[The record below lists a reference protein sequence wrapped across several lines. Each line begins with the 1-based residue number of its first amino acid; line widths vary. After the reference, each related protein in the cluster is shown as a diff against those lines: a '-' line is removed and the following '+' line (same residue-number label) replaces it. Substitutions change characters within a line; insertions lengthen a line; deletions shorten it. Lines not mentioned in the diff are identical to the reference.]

1 MLFFHQYRCCFVRYC
16 GPTMHSS
23 QGVPQIHPKVDHLQ
37 KKLFSHHSNCIRLSY
52 CVQTSI
58 SDLFPLRQRR
68 DNSPIPS
75 SSIRQLLI
83 ESLTLCRFL
92 GTVSPNFARKSLSAH
107 SFGLFQASHCHL
119 GPFSRGVYS
128 EKSDCLVLPKKQV
141 VLRKTGKNRHVSG
154 LKTGQKPMKEQS

>member
-1 MLFFHQYRCCFVRYC
+1 MDVSWQNRNQAENWSFDLRSGNSLSFVFLPILMLFFHQYRCCFVRYC

-128 EKSDCLVLPKKQV
+128 
-141 VLRKTGKNRHVSG
+141 
-154 LKTGQKPMKEQS
+154 